1 MAVLRI
7 INTYDKQHGATEMK
21 ALAFNYLAFDSYDL
35 YDFLDKAGVKQYKIT
50 VKATKA
56 LFKREG
62 LQQKGAS
69 CIVLLDEDAA
79 VATAAVLKFPEVQV
93 IDL

>member
-1 MAVLRI
+1 
-7 INTYDKQHGATEMK
+7 MK
-21 ALAFNYLAFDSYDL
+21 ALAFNYLTFDSLDL
-35 YDFLDKAGVKQYKIT
+35 CEFVDNAGATQYQIT

-69 CIVLLDEDAA
+69 CIVLRDEDAA

-93 IDL
+93 FDL

>member
-1 MAVLRI
+1 
-7 INTYDKQHGATEMK
+7 MK
-21 ALAFNYLAFDSYDL
+21 ALAFNYHTFDSL
-35 YDFLDKAGVKQYKIT
+35 GLSEFLDNAGVKQYTIT

-62 LQQKGAS
+62 LQQKGAD
-69 CIVLLDEDAA
+69 CIVLRDEDAA

-93 IDL
+93 FNL